1 MKEKQDLRKKMRE
14 KRKSLSLDYC
24 KRADDRIRL
33 FFKST
38 DSYRNSRFLFCYVS
52 MEEEVD
58 TRNLIAEA
66 LQEGK
71 RVAVPRCQKGGRMEA
86 WEIESL
92 QDLEPGLF
100 HILEPKRNCKPVN
113 LESLD
118 LCVIPCLT
126 CSSQGVRLGYGGG
139 YYDRF
144 LPKTKAERIV
154 LCREKLICQN
164 IPREAHDCFIPMII
178 TENGV
183 NFYQNVE

>member
-1 MKEKQDLRKKMRE
+1 MKEKQDLRKIMRD
-14 KRKSLSLDYC
+14 KRKSLSPDYC
-24 KRADDRIRL
+24 QKADERIL
-33 FFKST
+33 CLLKST
-38 DSYRNSRFLFCYVS
+38 DSYRNSRFLFSYVS

-71 RVAVPRCQKGGRMEA
+71 RVAVPRCQEGGEMEA
-86 WEIESL
+86 LEIKSF
-92 QDLEPGLF
+92 QDLEPGRF

-113 LESLD
+113 PECLD
-118 LCVIPCLT
+118 LCVIPCLS
-126 CSSQGVRLGYGGG
+126 CSRQGVRLGQGGG

-144 LPKTKAERIV
+144 LPKTKAGRIV
-154 LCREKLICQN
+154 LCREQMICQK
-164 IPREAHDCFIPMII
+164 IPREPHDCLIPMLI